1 MGQPHKHAAIIKAW
15 ADGAEVQYSLDERV
29 WTDLP
34 SPMFANPD
42 ATYRV
47 KPKNITVKR
56 LMSFD
61 YRYHTTR
68 TYAVDHGDPANIEF
82 TFDPDGKLLDAKVL
96 K

>member
-1 MGQPHKHAAIIKAW
+1 MGQPHKHAEVIKAW
-15 ADGAEVQYSLDERV
+15 ADGEEIEYRV
-29 WTDLP
+29 GEGSEWKPCLVP
-34 SPMFANPD
+34 GFYESSF
-42 ATYRV
+42 YRV

-61 YRYHTTR
+61 YRYQTTR
-68 TYAVDHGDPANIEF
+68 TYVVDHGENGNIEF